1 MKLREMR
8 TRMGLTQKQLAEALD
23 VPQETI
29 SRWENETYAIQQ
41 PTILRLAMEHL
52 RCKARNR

>member
-8 TRMGLTQKQLAEALD
+8 QKLGMTQTQLAEALN

-29 SRWENETYAIQQ
+29 SRWETGKYPMQQ
-41 PTILRLAMEHL
+41 PTVLKLAMEHL
-52 RCKARNR
+52 RCKSRPK